1 MTAATLAFGLAPAAA
16 RARGATNSANAAKT
30 PAAKAPAAADAADA
44 KAVLEAAA
52 ASIGAAQL
60 SSIQVA
66 GRGAEYLFGQ
76 AYDGASPW
84 PRFNVPKYTLSI
96 DYTTSALRDERIRQQ
111 GQNPPLGGGN
121 QPLVGEQR
129 QVWALSGGR
138 AWNVTGQNAAP
149 AGRERDG
156 RTAAD
161 GRQTQIWLTP
171 HGFIKAALAAQPA
184 ATARTETIRGAKKT
198 IIAFTATTPASTRVK
213 LEGVI
218 DARHLVERIET
229 WVGSPVL
236 GDTLFEAVFQDY
248 QDFGGVQFPAHVTQR
263 EGGYPVLDLTI
274 TAVTPNAP
282 VVIDVPPTIAQA
294 KPPAPFVITPQQL
307 SDGVWSIPLGPRDR
321 SVAIEFTDYILV
333 VEAPESEAIS
343 IPAIDAIKTLFPK
356 KPIAYIVNTHTH
368 FDHAGGL
375 RTYAAEG
382 AVVVTHAGN
391 VPYFQQAW
399 ANPRTIDP
407 DRLAKS
413 GRAARFEGVTGSRTF
428 SDGARQAVV
437 YHYAGNLH
445 NPGLLMVYLPKEKIV
460 IEADSYNPPNNPDEP
475 PNAVP
480 NLVQWQEAVERLK
493 LDIEQ
498 IVPVHGRLATYDEAL
513 KAIGAYK
520 DQQLWP
526 H

>member
-1 MTAATLAFGLAPAAA
+1 MRPRARERAVVAVFVAVAAATLFPVES
-16 RARGATNSANAAKT
+16 RAQ
-30 PAAKAPAAADAADA
+30 DA
-44 KAVLEAAA
+44 KAVLDAAA
-52 ASIGAAQL
+52 AAIGATRV
-60 SSIQVA
+60 SSIQIA

-76 AYDGASPW
+76 AYDGGSPW

-96 DYTTSALRDERIRQQ
+96 DYTVLSLRDERIRQQ

-129 QVWALSGGR
+129 QIWALNAGR

-161 GRQTQIWLTP
+161 GRLTQIWLTP

-184 ATARTETIRGAKKT
+184 AIARTETIRGVKKT
-198 IIAFTATTPASTRVK
+198 VIVFTATTPASTRVK
-213 LEGVI
+213 LEAVLDERNLI
-218 DARHLVERIET
+218 ERIET
-229 WVGSPVL
+229 WLGSPVL
-236 GDTLFEAVFQDY
+236 GDTLFEAAFQDY
-248 QDFGGVQFPAHVTQR
+248 HDFGGITFPAHVTQR
-263 EGGYPVLDLTI
+263 EGGYPVLDLAI
-274 TAVTPNAP
+274 TSVTANAP
-282 VVIDVPPTIAQA
+282 VRIDVPPEIALPSA
-294 KPPAPFVITPQQL
+294 PAPAPAPARAQVQPFVPQQL

-321 SVAIEFTDYILV
+321 SVAIEFSDYILI

-343 IPAIDAIKTLFPK
+343 IRAIDAIKTLFPT
-356 KPIAYIVNTHTH
+356 KPIKYIVNTHTH
-368 FDHAGGL
+368 FDHSGGL

-382 AVVVTHAGN
+382 AIVVTHVDN

-413 GRAARFEGVTGSRTF
+413 GRSAQFEGLVGSRTF
-428 SDGARQAVV
+428 SDGLRQAVV

-445 NPGLLMVYLPKEKIV
+445 NPGMLMVYLPKEKIA

-513 KAIGAYK
+513 KAIATYK